1 MERPVLKKSRKNS
14 RSIQT
19 DRPGA
24 GGFRELMCAT
34 KTAEKIKNLEL
45 RGLGSR
51 ALNVVELLLGLAHR
65 IKLTI

>member
-1 MERPVLKKSRKNS
+1 
-14 RSIQT
+14 
-19 DRPGA
+19 
-24 GGFRELMCAT
+24 MCAT